1 MAKRSKE
8 VRRAKRAREEARAT
22 GSSGR
27 EAFQQLPAG
36 IRLLDH
42 IIEKGIYAIVLF
54 TPLAFFEQTYWPFD
68 ITRTTVLWILTIMVL
83 VAYLCRIV
91 AARELTVTRPLAI
104 LTVFIALYLLVYT
117 ISTAFSIFPGISLFS
132 GEGRNL
138 GLVSLISIFL
148 LFFMLVNILRER
160 GQLLRCLRFFV
171 ISSTVVALLGMYQFY
186 SSIREA
192 HFYTIVGLACAA
204 AAAALGLLIV
214 QGGKRSPHT
223 GFYALLFTALLGAM
237 ILLLMDAF
245 THQHILY
252 ARPEGSDVFV
262 LTPKPGISMDRGFQL
277 FRGMM
282 AERASSTFGN
292 PDFLI
297 MFLILAI
304 PVTYA
309 FVIHR
314 RWIYAV
320 PLLLIVF
327 CFSLSKPVILG
338 DHRLDFLA
346 GVLIL
351 LLPLIAAL
359 IPRAARPI
367 YAGYL
372 GLILLVIVGIFASNV
387 LDVREKAVQKANQH
401 LIGMDCDRCDRQQLR
416 EIALKSLDSTRAWI
430 IGSGPNTFRDTF
442 QKHVTLEYAQERPE
456 RREDKVHNSFF
467 EALATTGVPGLITYL
482 AVLIAPMGYILWRL
496 RRRWGIAESAV
507 TAAAGLGLVLL
518 AFRAGTG
525 VGAPFWVS
533 YMFIVLALAGYLIH
547 WVREHC
553 EKENELL
560 LGMILL
566 SVLVYTAFTWAMF
579 DEVIPHAFFWI
590 VMGIGI
596 GMAMGESPRTLTLR
610 WQSSG
615 FLAACLIPVILGLG
629 IFTAYEA
636 GRPLAANYY
645 YYKAGKTESTVS
657 AQASLPYYRKAI
669 RNNPTEVRY
678 LWSYA
683 YALLKAAQKAPAEQ
697 QYQNCSECLE
707 AISRAIRKEPE
718 SAMLYL
724 NRAQFRYACEPVFT
738 SAGEP
743 SGMAQLFEDLDR
755 VITMYPNGYHGYRM
769 LAQIETDLEDYA
781 AAIAADEKG
790 LIITPNDF
798 DSLLRIGVNRILY
811 AEELEAS
818 GEKEKALDQYNR
830 AIINLETAVAIKEG
844 DATAQYYLAVAY
856 RKAGFEEKAAE
867 KFAAIRIVVEKLAE
881 PNAED
886 PFLHFL
892 LGGIYENTGDIEKA
906 REEYERALD
915 LAPNYKA
922 AKRALEKLPPAEG
935 TPAWTP

>member
-1 MAKRSKE
+1 MAKKSKE
-8 VRRAKRAREEARAT
+8 VRRAKRAREEGRAASSPERGTFQAR
-22 GSSGR
+22 S
-27 EAFQQLPAG
+27 AG

-42 IIEKGIYAIVLF
+42 IIEKGIYAIILF
-54 TPLAFFEQTYWPFD
+54 TPLAFFEQTYWPYD

-91 AARELTVTRPLAI
+91 AAREFTVVRPLAI
-104 LTVFIALYLLVYT
+104 LMIFIALYLLVYT
-117 ISTAFSIFPGISLFS
+117 ISTVFSIFPGISLFS

-148 LFFMLVNILRER
+148 LLFMLVNILRER
-160 GQLLRCLRFFV
+160 GQLLRCLKLF
-171 ISSTVVALLGMYQFY
+171 IASTTVVALLGMYQFY
-186 SSIREA
+186 SSIKEPY
-192 HFYTIVGLACAA
+192 FYTIIGLVAA
-204 AAAALGLLIV
+204 STAAALGLLIWK
-214 QGGKRSPHT
+214 GGQRSPHT
-223 GFYALLFTALLGAM
+223 GLYTLLFTALLGATV
-237 ILLLMDAF
+237 ILLMDAF
-245 THQHILY
+245 THQRILY

-262 LTPKPGISMDRGFQL
+262 LTPKPGVTMDRGFQL

-297 MFLILAI
+297 MFLVLAI

-309 FVIHR
+309 FVLRR
-314 RWIYAV
+314 RWIYTV

-338 DHRLDFLA
+338 DHRYDFLV
-346 GVLIL
+346 GVLVL
-351 LLPLIAAL
+351 ALPLVATL
-359 IPRAARPI
+359 IPRGMKPA
-367 YAGYL
+367 YTGYL
-372 GLILLVIVGIFASNV
+372 ALILVIIVGIFATNV
-387 LDVREKAVQKANQH
+387 LDVREKAVEKANRH
-401 LIGMDCDRCDRQQLR
+401 LIGMDCQRCDRQQLR
-416 EIALKSLDSTRAWI
+416 EIALKTLDSTRAWI

-482 AVLIAPMGYILWRL
+482 AVLIAPMGYILWHL
-496 RRRWGIAESAV
+496 RRRWGISESA
-507 TAAAGLGLVLL
+507 AAAAFGLGIVLL
-518 AFRAGTG
+518 AIRAITG
-525 VGAPFWVS
+525 AGAPYWVS
-533 YMFIVLALAGYLIH
+533 YMFITLALAGYLIH
-547 WVREHC
+547 WVREHW
-553 EKENELL
+553 EKETELL

-566 SVLVYTAFTWAMF
+566 SVLLYTAFTWAMF

-596 GMAMGESPRTLTLR
+596 GLAMGESPRTLTRR
-610 WQSSG
+610 WNFSG
-615 FLAACLIPVILGLG
+615 FLAACLILVILGLG
-629 IFTAYEA
+629 AFTAYEA
-636 GRPLAANYY
+636 GRPLAANYH
-645 YYKAGKTESTVS
+645 YYKAGKTESLVN
-657 AQASLPYYRKAI
+657 AGASLPYYQKAI

-683 YALLKAAQKAPAEQ
+683 YALLKAAQKAPSEE

-707 AISRAIRKEPE
+707 AINRAIRKEPE

-724 NRAQFRYACEPVFT
+724 NRAQFRYACLNVLR

-743 SGMAQLFEDLDR
+743 VDESQ
-755 VITMYPNGYHGYRM
+755 VIGDILRSIEMYPNGYHGYRL
-769 LAQIETDLEDYA
+769 LAQIESDLENWEE
-781 AAIAADEKG
+781 AIAADEKG

-811 AEELEAS
+811 GEELEAS
-818 GEKEKALDQYNR
+818 GEGEKALDQYNR
-830 AIINLETAVAIKEG
+830 AIIHLETAVAIKVG

-867 KFAAIRIVVEKLAE
+867 KFEAIRIVIEKLAE
-881 PNAED
+881 ATPND

-892 LGGIYENTGDIEKA
+892 LGGVYENTGDTEKA
-906 REEYERALD
+906 REEYQQALD

-922 AKRALEKLPPAEG
+922 AKKALERLPLAEG
-935 TPAWTP
+935 TPALSE